1 MQERA
6 KMDEERREAELELS
20 ETWAGHIL
28 LEQLR
33 LAEMRQ
39 IIRDYSAM
47 ADTPR
52 STVAAELKMSPRRL
66 RSFLAGADLTNDE
79 WDRVSLWCEG
89 KPIPQIVP
97 ETVALG
103 VLARWAPGKHVR
115 DVRAAVAN
123 VTRAEYARIGRQL
136 PSWTAEALEVL

>member
-1 MQERA
+1 
-6 KMDEERREAELELS
+6 MDEERDDAELELG

-47 ADTPR
+47 TDTPR
-52 STVAAELKMSPRRL
+52 FTIAAELKMSPRRL
-66 RSFLAGADLTNDE
+66 RSFLAGTDLTNDD
-79 WDRVSLWCEG
+79 WDRVAAWCEG
-89 KPIPQIVP
+89 KPIPEIVP
-97 ETVALG
+97 ATVALD
-103 VLARWAPGKHVR
+103 VLARWAPRRHVR
-115 DVRAAVAN
+115 DVRAAIAN

-136 PSWTAEALEVL
+136 PSWTAEAVDVI